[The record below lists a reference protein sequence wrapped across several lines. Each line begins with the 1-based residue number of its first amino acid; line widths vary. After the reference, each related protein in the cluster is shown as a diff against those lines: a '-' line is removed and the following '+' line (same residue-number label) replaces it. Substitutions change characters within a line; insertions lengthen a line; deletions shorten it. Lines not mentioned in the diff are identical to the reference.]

1 MPLSK
6 ITAASITDNSVTT
19 AKVADD
25 AITGAKI
32 ENNPTIAGNLTV
44 SGGFIPSTSLSTRNI
59 IINGDMSV
67 AQRGTSSTSSNFQT
81 VDRMSVGYGTISVTQ
96 SQQSLTSGSPYEA
109 GFNNFI
115 RMANTSTSSA
125 AGAYVQL
132 YHPIEA
138 QHIANSGW
146 NFKSSSSFI
155 TLSFW
160 ARSSLAG
167 TYYARVNT
175 DDGTAYYRIKAFTLS
190 ADTWTKVTFT
200 IEGNSNL
207 TINNDNGLGFQVVI
221 IPHYGTTFTGSNAST
236 TAWFTLVSNDYF
248 PDFAQNWS
256 NTSSATF
263 DVTGMQ
269 LEVGEVATPFK
280 HESFGDNLQRC
291 QRYFAKSYSIGTAP
305 AENAEIGFTYTA
317 VSLSGTDVRVP
328 FVTFPV
334 RMRAAPTVQFDEPAY
349 PLTGGSANQW
359 HYGGV
364 EQYDTPSTSISKDNG
379 FYCSA
384 TVAGGSTSNAYW
396 TSGEWTANAEI

>member
-1 MPLSK
+1 MSRARTFADLA
-6 ITAASITDNSVTT
+6 TAS
-19 AKVADD
+19 
-25 AITGAKI
+25 
-32 ENNPTIAGNLTV
+32 EAGNLGQT
-44 SGGFIPSTSLSTRNI
+44 NI

-125 AGAYVQL
+125 AGSYVQL
-132 YHPIEA
+132 YHPVEA

-146 NFKSSSSFI
+146 NFKSSSSFV

-207 TINNDNGLGFQVVI
+207 TINDDNGLGLQVVI

-256 NTSSATF
+256 ESSGATF
-263 DVTGMQ
+263 DVTGVQ
-269 LEVGEVATPFK
+269 LELGQVATPYK
-280 HESFGDNLQRC
+280 HENFADNLARC
-291 QRYFAKSYSIGTAP
+291 QRYFHR
-305 AENAEIGFTYTA
+305 
-317 VSLSGTDVRVP
+317 TD
-328 FVTFPV
+328 
-334 RMRAAPTVQFDEPAY
+334 
-349 PLTGGSANQW
+349 
-359 HYGGV
+359 
-364 EQYDTPSTSISKDNG
+364 
-379 FYCSA
+379 A
-384 TVAGGSTSNAYW
+384 TVAYTRYAVGQAENTTQGEVYYEHPVEMRAKPTLGQSGTASNYAVYQNAGVIACSAVPVINTAQTKKMGVMNTSVS
-396 TSGEWTANAEI
+396 SGMTQGEALIFLSNNNTDSYIEYIAEL